1 MGKRCIP
8 PLNAQGICEGRLS
21 MDEQERLALRR
32 KIVGIALRQAREQA
46 RRTVQVCAALLGISP
61 ARYRAY
67 EAGRQ
72 DPTLPELEVLA
83 WFFQTPLSALLEPD
97 WRNTSLEEV
106 MAQTAPEFMAI
117 RHRIIGLILRQA
129 RETAGK
135 SLREVAAAIGCTPR
149 RLRAYES
156 GERPIPFAEL
166 ERLAAHLGLSLAAL
180 RDTESPIGQ
189 AATLLDQ
196 SEGFRVLPSEVRAF
210 VTAPVHLP
218 YLRLAMRL
226 AELPADRLRHIAE
239 DLLEITL

>member
-1 MGKRCIP
+1 
-8 PLNAQGICEGRLS
+8 
-21 MDEQERLALRR
+21 MDEQERLTLRR
-32 KIVGIALRQAREQA
+32 KIVGIALRQARERA
-46 RRTVQVCAALLGISP
+46 GRTVQACAALLGISP

-97 WRNTSLEEV
+97 QQNASPEEE
-106 MAQTAPEFMAI
+106 MAEAAPEFIAL
-117 RHRIIGLILRQA
+117 RHRVIGLILRQA
-129 RETAGK
+129 REAAGK
-135 SLREVAAAIGCTPR
+135 SLREVATALGCTPQ

-156 GERPIPFAEL
+156 GARPIPLVEL
-166 ERLAAHLGLSLAAL
+166 ERLAAHLGLSLADL

-189 AATLLDQ
+189 AAILLDQ
-196 SEGFRVLPSEVRAF
+196 IEGFRALPPEVRAF

-226 AELPADRLRHIAE
+226 SELPADRLRHIAE

>member
-1 MGKRCIP
+1 
-8 PLNAQGICEGRLS
+8 
-21 MDEQERLALRR
+21 MDEQERLTLRR
-32 KIVGIALRQAREQA
+32 KIVGIALRQARERA
-46 RRTVQVCAALLGISP
+46 GRTVQACAALLGISP

-97 WRNTSLEEV
+97 QRNASPEEEI
-106 MAQTAPEFMAI
+106 AKAAPEFIAL
-117 RHRIIGLILRQA
+117 RHRVIGLILRQA
-129 RETAGK
+129 REAAGK
-135 SLREVAAAIGCTPR
+135 SLREVAAALGCTPR

-156 GERPIPFAEL
+156 GERPIPLVEL
-166 ERLAAHLGLSLAAL
+166 ERLAAHLGLSLADL
-180 RDTESPIGQ
+180 RDAESPIGQ
-189 AATLLDQ
+189 AAILLDQ
-196 SEGFRVLPSEVRAF
+196 IEGFRALPPEVRAF

-226 AELPADRLRHIAE
+226 SELPADRLRHIAE

>member
-1 MGKRCIP
+1 
-8 PLNAQGICEGRLS
+8 
-21 MDEQERLALRR
+21 MDEQERLTLRR
-32 KIVGIALRQAREQA
+32 KIVGIALRQARERA
-46 RRTVQVCAALLGISP
+46 GRTVQACAALLGISP

-97 WRNTSLEEV
+97 QRNTSPEEE
-106 MAQTAPEFMAI
+106 MAEAAPEFIAL
-117 RHRIIGLILRQA
+117 RHRVIGLILRQA
-129 RETAGK
+129 REAAGK
-135 SLREVAAAIGCTPR
+135 SLREVAAALGCTPR

-156 GERPIPFAEL
+156 GERPIPLVEL
-166 ERLAAHLGLSLAAL
+166 ERLAAHLGLSLADL
-180 RDTESPIGQ
+180 RDAESPIGQ
-189 AATLLDQ
+189 AAILLDQ
-196 SEGFRVLPSEVRAF
+196 IEGFRALPPEVRAF

-226 AELPADRLRHIAE
+226 SELPADRLRHIAE

>member
-1 MGKRCIP
+1 
-8 PLNAQGICEGRLS
+8 
-21 MDEQERLALRR
+21 MDEQERLTLRR
-32 KIVGIALRQAREQA
+32 KIVGIALRQARERA
-46 RRTVQVCAALLGISP
+46 GRTVQACAALLGISP

-97 WRNTSLEEV
+97 QRNTSPEEE
-106 MAQTAPEFMAI
+106 MAEAAPEFIAL
-117 RHRIIGLILRQA
+117 RHRVIGLILRQA
-129 RETAGK
+129 REAAGK
-135 SLREVAAAIGCTPR
+135 SLREVAAALGCTPR

-156 GERPIPFAEL
+156 GERPIPLVEL
-166 ERLAAHLGLSLAAL
+166 ERLAAHLGLSLTDL
-180 RDTESPIGQ
+180 RDAESPIGQ
-189 AATLLDQ
+189 AAILLDQ
-196 SEGFRVLPSEVRAF
+196 IEGFRALPPEVRAF

-226 AELPADRLRHIAE
+226 SELPADRLRHIAE